1 MIPTRDRC
9 SLPRYWARNH
19 HALKTPTCP
28 LIRSLHPDGR
38 GGDLSLGRV
47 TGIPGPGPAHG
58 HQRPHLHV
66 LLAVDLAREARH
78 SQEVAHPEEHHFS
91 PGHVFGLALEELQP
105 AGGASRVAAAG
116 VHDIYACVLLDGQD
130 QPLALL
136 DVEGPRALYF
146 QPGHARSLSEWHRN
160 FQHVT
165 PAGLSQ
171 ACLPEMDYPRD
182 RFKWKDSKGFW
193 HNGRRHSERRGV
205 PP

>member
-91 PGHVFGLALEELQP
+91 PGHFLRLALEELHP

-116 VHDIYACVLLDGQD
+116 VHDVHPGVLLYRED
-130 QPLALL
+130 QPLALP
-136 DVEGPRALYF
+136 DADGPHAPYLPPRHAL
-146 QPGHARSLSEWHRN
+146 PLLTAR
-160 FQHVT
+160 
-165 PAGLSQ
+165 P
-171 ACLPEMDYPRD
+171 
-182 RFKWKDSKGFW
+182 
-193 HNGRRHSERRGV
+193 
-205 PP
+205 